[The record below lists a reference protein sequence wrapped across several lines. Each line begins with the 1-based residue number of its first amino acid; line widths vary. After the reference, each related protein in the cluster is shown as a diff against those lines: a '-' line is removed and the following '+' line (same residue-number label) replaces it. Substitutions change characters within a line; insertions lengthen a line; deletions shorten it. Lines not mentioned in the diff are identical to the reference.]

1 MTVTRQ
7 DIDFLVATA
16 QAAAEIEIMPHFS
29 NLTAAD
35 IKTKAHASDF
45 VTVADIASE
54 ALIEKRVR
62 AAWGDDFLFVGE
74 EVMEREPTLIDRL
87 MAAPRAVVVDPI
99 DGTFNYANG
108 VPAFA
113 VIISIVE
120 HGAVKGGIIYDPVR
134 NDAACAID
142 GGGAFL
148 VRQGQPDRPLHVA
161 PAAPLSEMQGC
172 AGWYY
177 ASPEER
183 ERLLGGFGRTWGIMN
198 YRCGGQEMRLLVDGR
213 IQFCYYH
220 KLSPWDHAA
229 GWLIHREAGGYSA
242 LLDGSPYR
250 PDLRAGGLLMAPD
263 KASWTELATA
273 LSG

>member
-16 QAAAEIEIMPHFS
+16 REAAEIEIMPHFS
-29 NLTAAD
+29 TLTAAD

-45 VTVADIASE
+45 VTVADVAAE
-54 ALIEKRVR
+54 ELIEKRIR
-62 AAWGDDFLFVGE
+62 AAWGNDFLFLGE
-74 EVMEREPTLIDRL
+74 EIMEREPALIDRL
-87 MAAPRAVVVDPI
+87 MDAPRAVVVDPI

-113 VIISIVE
+113 VIISIIE
-120 HGAVKGGIIYDPVR
+120 RGEVKGGIIYDPVR
-134 NDAACAID
+134 GDAACAMA

-148 VRQGQPDRPLHVA
+148 AGKGPDRPLRVS
-161 PAAPLSEMQGC
+161 PAVPLADMQGC

-183 ERLLGGFGRTWGIMN
+183 KRLLAGFGRAWGIMN
-198 YRCGGQEMRLLVDGR
+198 YRCGGQEMRLLVSGR

-242 LLDGSPYR
+242 LIDGTPYR

-263 KASWTELATA
+263 QASWKELAAA
-273 LSG
+273 LRG